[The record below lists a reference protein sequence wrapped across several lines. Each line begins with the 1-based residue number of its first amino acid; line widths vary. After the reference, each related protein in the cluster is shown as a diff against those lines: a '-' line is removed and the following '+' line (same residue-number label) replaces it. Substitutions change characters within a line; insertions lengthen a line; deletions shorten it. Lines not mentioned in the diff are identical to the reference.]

1 MMGVLA
7 VIMAD
12 LPCRES
18 VEPTSMSK
26 RSDHHI
32 RLGILYYCFID
43 GQLVL
48 AKKSSRSR
56 ASRSWRLV
64 QPTRR
69 SQIIKSRRA
78 RRCSEACIHQDEVS
92 GHHS

>member
-1 MMGVLA
+1 MMMGVLA

-48 AKKSSRSR
+48 AKK
-56 ASRSWRLV
+56 
-64 QPTRR
+64 
-69 SQIIKSRRA
+69 
-78 RRCSEACIHQDEVS
+78 
-92 GHHS
+92 